1 MLESFLGAW
10 HCFRHNGRFAS
21 NNKGRLSV
29 QRKSWL
35 DYFATG
41 LVNSVLA
48 RRVSEVLGEFKVQ
61 KNCYQSCSSKYV
73 FRASWNDSWVST
85 CYLQLAR
92 MTSCKTDFLC
102 TLPANRK
109 TNKWKPTTTKKGLE
123 HSFSVRFYTKAPKKR
138 QPLKVYLNYRNFL
151 HSMLLPEFP
160 KFSGECSL
168 SKFSSFWRNFLRKL
182 CLENLVLFVHISKF
196 PIMLKDWK
204 AASVFS
210 RLELLK
216 CFFRAWNCFNVS

>member
-1 MLESFLGAW
+1 
-10 HCFRHNGRFAS
+10 
-21 NNKGRLSV
+21 
-29 QRKSWL
+29 
-35 DYFATG
+35 
-41 LVNSVLA
+41 
-48 RRVSEVLGEFKVQ
+48 
-61 KNCYQSCSSKYV
+61 
-73 FRASWNDSWVST
+73 
-85 CYLQLAR
+85 

-109 TNKWKPTTTKKGLE
+109 TNKRKPTTTKKGLE

-160 KFSGECSL
+160 KFSVECSL
-168 SKFSSFWRNFLRKL
+168 SKFSSFWRDFWRKL
-182 CLENLVLFVHISKF
+182 CLENLVLFVYISKF
-196 PIMLKDWK
+196 PKMLKDWK

-216 CFFRAWNCFNVS
+216 CFFSSLELFQCFINL

>member
-1 MLESFLGAW
+1 MLESFFGAW
-10 HCFRHNGRFAS
+10 HCLRHNGCFTF

-35 DYFATG
+35 DYFAIG
-41 LVNSVLA
+41 LVKF
-48 RRVSEVLGEFKVQ
+48 LGEFKLQ

-73 FRASWNDSWVST
+73 FRASWNDSCRVST

-102 TLPANRK
+102 TLPDTRK

-138 QPLKVYLNYRNFL
+138 QPLKVYLNYRN
-151 HSMLLPEFP
+151 SMLLPEFP
-160 KFSGECSL
+160 KFSVERSL
-168 SKFSSFWRNFLRKL
+168 SKFSSFWRDFWRKL

-196 PIMLKDWK
+196 PKMLKDWK

-216 CFFRAWNCFNVS
+216 CFFRAWHCFNVS

>member
-1 MLESFLGAW
+1 MA
-10 HCFRHNGRFAS
+10 
-21 NNKGRLSV
+21 RLFCY
-29 QRKSWL
+29 W
-35 DYFATG
+35 
-41 LVNSVLA
+41 
-48 RRVSEVLGEFKVQ
+48 VSEF
-61 KNCYQSCSSKYV
+61 CSCPTGKWSFGGNSNYRRTVINPVASKYV

-109 TNKWKPTTTKKGLE
+109 TNKWKPTTTKKRLE

-138 QPLKVYLNYRNFL
+138 QPLKVYLNYRN
-151 HSMLLPEFP
+151 SMLLPKFP
-160 KFSGECSL
+160 KFSVECSL
-168 SKFSSFWRNFLRKL
+168 SKFSSFWRDFWRKL

-196 PIMLKDWK
+196 PKMLKDWK

>member
-1 MLESFLGAW
+1 MLESFFGAW
-10 HCFRHNGRFAS
+10 HCFRHNGCLTF

-35 DYFATG
+35 DYFAIG
-41 LVNSVLA
+41 LVKFW
-48 RRVSEVLGEFKVQ
+48 GEFKLQ

-138 QPLKVYLNYRNFL
+138 QPLKVYLNYCN
-151 HSMLLPEFP
+151 SMLLPEFP
-160 KFSGECSL
+160 KFSVERSL
-168 SKFSSFWRNFLRKL
+168 SKFSSFWRDFWRKL

-196 PIMLKDWK
+196 PKMLKDWK

-216 CFFRAWNCFNVS
+216 CFFRAWHCFNVS